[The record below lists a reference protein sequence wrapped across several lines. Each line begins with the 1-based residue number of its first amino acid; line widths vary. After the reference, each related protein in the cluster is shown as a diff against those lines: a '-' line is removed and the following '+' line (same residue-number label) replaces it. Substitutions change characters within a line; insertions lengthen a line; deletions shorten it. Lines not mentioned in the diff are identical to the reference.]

1 MKRIKYYL
9 ATLLASVL
17 LLISCSESFFDVNVD
32 PNNPTDVTPEL
43 ALPSGLSNSAY
54 VLGGYYLALGGFWSQ
69 HYAQAPAG
77 SQWLE
82 WETYNMTEDDFNRQF
97 VLLYAGALKDYEY
110 VRTITAPKANWEYY
124 TIATLMQAYT
134 YQVLVDLYDKVPFT
148 EALQGLA
155 NLQPKYDNGS
165 LVYDSLLAR
174 IDDAIS
180 KDFTLPT
187 VQTPG
192 PEDFIFNGDIDQWIQ
207 FANTLKL
214 KMYLRYVNVDANKYS
229 TQIVDLLNENNFLT
243 TDAKFAAFKA
253 EQTGYNPFYNT
264 FVDRLTG
271 NINANKTLM
280 DYLVN
285 NSDPRRTKIFTA
297 SETGANYNAVA
308 TGEGK
313 DLTGKTI
320 KDYATPTVPGT
331 APVYFFSKEEV
342 LFLIAEAQLRYG
354 SAAAAETAFNAAV
367 AASQTSLGV
376 AVADLK
382 VYTFNPNP
390 IEAGLQSIIVQKW
403 VAAANKNGIE
413 SFFDYNRTGHPNFLS
428 ESLTTTLQPGQRPKR
443 LFFPDSERKTNPNT
457 PAKVAL
463 TEKVWWGK

>member
-17 LLISCSESFFDVNVD
+17 LLSSCSESFFDVNVD
-32 PNNPTDVTPEL
+32 PNNPADVTPAL
-43 ALPSGLSNSAY
+43 ALPSGLSGSAY

-77 SQWLE
+77 SQWAE
-82 WETYNMTEDDFNRQF
+82 WETYNLSEDDLNRQF
-97 VLLYAGALKDYEY
+97 TLLYAGALNDYEY
-110 VRTITAPKANWEYY
+110 VRKVTAPEKNWKYY
-124 TIATLMQAYT
+124 SIATLMQAYT
-134 YQVLVDLYDKVPFT
+134 FQVLADLYDKVPFT
-148 EALQGLA
+148 EALKGSA

-165 LVYDSLLAR
+165 VVYDSLLVR
-174 IDDAIS
+174 INDAIA
-180 KDFTLPT
+180 KDFTSSS
-187 VQTPG
+187 VETPG
-192 PEDFIFNGDIDQWIQ
+192 TEDVVFGGDITKWIQ

-214 KMYLRYVNVDANKYS
+214 KMYLRYVNVDANKYK
-229 TQIVDLLNENNFLT
+229 TQIVALLNENNFLT

-285 NSDPRRTKIFTA
+285 NTDPRKAKIFTA
-297 SETGANYNAVA
+297 SVTGANYNAVA
-308 TGEGK
+308 TGQSGTK
-313 DLTGKTI
+313 DLAGKTI
-320 KDYATPTVPGT
+320 KDFATPTVGT
-331 APVYFFSKEEV
+331 VAPVYFFSKEEV
-342 LFLIAEAQLRYG
+342 LFLIAEAQARYTT
-354 SAAAAETAFNAAV
+354 AAAAEASFNAAV

-376 AVADLK
+376 AAADLK
-382 VYTFNPNP
+382 VYPYNG
-390 IEAGLQSIIVQKW
+390 IQSILEQKW
-403 VAAANKNGIE
+403 VAAANKNAIE
-413 SFFDYNRTGHPNFLS
+413 SFFDYNRTGFPNFFS

-443 LFFPDSERKTNPNT
+443 LFFPDVERKTNSNT
-457 PAKVAL
+457 PAKVAM